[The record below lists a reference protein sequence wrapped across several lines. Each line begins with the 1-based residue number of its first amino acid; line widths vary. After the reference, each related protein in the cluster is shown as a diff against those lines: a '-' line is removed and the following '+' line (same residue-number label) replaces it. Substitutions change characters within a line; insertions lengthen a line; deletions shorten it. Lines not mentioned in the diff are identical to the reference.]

1 MKKLIQILSLSSLA
15 FVGLTSCESDTTI
28 LNVDPKNPVI
38 VPSINVLTTASY
50 YLANQH
56 VSPSVNENITRFF
69 TQQWT
74 ETTYTGETNYYFDQR
89 NQNQFHFN
97 NMFREV
103 IGPLSRAKG
112 YVANETEDLAY
123 SPAEV
128 AKIKANKVA
137 IMEILSVFAWA
148 NLVDTYGD
156 IPYSEA
162 LKYQTGDLNLQPKYD
177 DAATIYADLE
187 ARINAAIA
195 SVSVDMPSYYNE
207 AGGQVDQFYP
217 SAYNMENWIKVANTI
232 KLQMGLNLADVNPS
246 KAKVLVESA
255 YAGGVITSSN
265 ALQFLF
271 DNGQF
276 SNPVYQNL
284 VASGRNDFLPSNIY
298 VNFLKANSDPRR
310 IYYFGENLNRN
321 LGTVSETTGAGL
333 QTITFEENIPAA
345 AIPVV
350 GQAIFINDN
359 GSGLADDSYIGK
371 VTVVGTNSVTI
382 ATAPGAKSVSV
393 GQVIN
398 AENYVGGTYGTL
410 NTYGNFTRV
419 TDKIKESTAP
429 GVIFNDVD
437 VKFMLAE
444 AAARGF
450 AVGGSA
456 SSYYTSAVT
465 ASMNEWGVNDGEIA
479 LYLAAHPYDASN
491 WKKSIGEEAWVAM
504 YNRGIEAWNFWRR
517 LDYPVLNNAPTAE
530 FGLVRRM
537 PYPLNE
543 RNNNAANV
551 AAAAAK
557 INGGDKYSSK
567 VFWDV
572 N

>member
-15 FVGLTSCESDTTI
+15 FVGLTSCESDTTT
-28 LNVDPKNPVI
+28 LNNDPKNPVV

-50 YLANQH
+50 YLVNQH

-103 IGPLSRAKG
+103 IAPLAKAKT
-112 YVANETEDLAY
+112 YVATESEALSYTATET
-123 SPAEV
+123 
-128 AKIKANKVA
+128 AKIKANKIA

-148 NLVDTYGD
+148 NLVDSYGD

-162 LKYQTGDLNLQPKYD
+162 LKSDASDLVLQPKYD

-187 ARINAAIA
+187 KRINDALTSIT
-195 SVSVDMPSYYNE
+195 VDLPSYYS
-207 AGGQVDQFYP
+207 GSQLDQFYP
-217 SAYNMENWIKVANTI
+217 EAQNMAHWIKVANTI
-232 KLQMGLNLADVNPS
+232 KLQMGLNLADVNNA
-246 KAKVLVESA
+246 KAKILVESA
-255 YAGGVITSSN
+255 VAGGVITTDGDT
-265 ALQFLF
+265 LQFLF

-284 VASGRNDFLPSNIY
+284 VASGRNDFLPSNVF
-298 VNFLKANSDPRR
+298 VNFMKAQADPRVSK
-310 IYYFGENLNRN
+310 YFTLAPD
-321 LGTVSETTGAGL
+321 GT
-333 QTITFEENIPAA
+333 
-345 AIPVV
+345 
-350 GQAIFINDN
+350 
-359 GSGLADDSYIGK
+359 YK
-371 VTVVGTNSVTI
+371 
-382 ATAPGAKSVSV
+382 
-393 GQVIN
+393 
-398 AENYVGGTYGTL
+398 GGVYGTL
-410 NTYGNFTRV
+410 NTYGNFSKV
-419 TDKIKESTAP
+419 ANKIKEPTAP
-429 GVIFNDVD
+429 GVVFDPVD

-444 AAARGF
+444 AAARNF
-450 AVGGSA
+450 NVGGTA
-456 SSYYTSAVT
+456 ATYYADAVT
-465 ASMNEWGVNDGEIA
+465 ASMQEWGVTGTETA
-479 LYLAAHPYDASN
+479 AYLTTHPYNAAN
-491 WKKSIGEEAWVAM
+491 WQKSIGEAAWVAM
-504 YNRGIEAWNFWRR
+504 YNRGFEAWNFWRR

-543 RNNNAANV
+543 KNNNAANV

-567 VFWDV
+567 VFWDIK
-572 N
+572 

>member
-1 MKKLIQILSLSSLA
+1 MRNSKKMKKLIQILSLSSLA
-15 FVGLTSCESDTTI
+15 FLGLTSCESDTTI

-103 IGPLSRAKG
+103 IGPLSRAKD
-112 YVANETEDLAY
+112 YVANEAEDLAY
-123 SPAEV
+123 SPADV
-128 AKIKANKVA
+128 AKIKANKIA
-137 IMEILSVFAWA
+137 IMEILSIFAWA

-162 LKYQTGDLNLQPKYD
+162 LKYQTGNLNLQPKYD

-187 ARINAAIA
+187 TRLNAAIA
-195 SVSVDMPSYYNE
+195 SISVDFPSYYN
-207 AGGQVDQFYP
+207 GSQLDQFYP
-217 SAYNMENWIKVANTI
+217 DAENMQHWIKVANTI
-232 KLQMGLNLADVNPS
+232 KLQMGLNLADVNNA

-255 YAGGVITSSN
+255 FAGGVILTDSD
-265 ALQFLF
+265 ALQFNF

-284 VASGRNDFLPSNIY
+284 VASGRNDFLPSNVY
-298 VNFLKANSDPRR
+298 VNFMKSQNDPRVPK
-310 IYYFGENLNRN
+310 YFTLAPD
-321 LGTVSETTGAGL
+321 GT
-333 QTITFEENIPAA
+333 
-345 AIPVV
+345 
-350 GQAIFINDN
+350 
-359 GSGLADDSYIGK
+359 YK
-371 VTVVGTNSVTI
+371 
-382 ATAPGAKSVSV
+382 
-393 GQVIN
+393 
-398 AENYVGGTYGTL
+398 GGVYGTL
-410 NTYGNFTRV
+410 NTYGNFSKVADR
-419 TDKIKESTAP
+419 IKSPTAP
-429 GVIFNDVD
+429 GVIFGQVD

-444 AAARGF
+444 AAARNF
-450 AVGGSA
+450 NVGGTA
-456 SSYYTSAVT
+456 ATYYADAITSS
-465 ASMNEWGVNDGEIA
+465 MKEWDVSDADIA
-479 LYLAAHPYDASN
+479 TYLAAHPYNADN
-491 WKKSIGEEAWVAM
+491 WQKSIGEAAWIAM
-504 YNRGIEAWNFWRR
+504 YNRGFEAWNFWRR

-557 INGGDKYSSK
+557 INGGDKYSSR

-572 N
+572 K

>member
-15 FVGLTSCESDTTI
+15 FVGLTSCESDTTT
-28 LNVDPKNPVI
+28 LNNDPKNPVV

-103 IGPLSRAKG
+103 IAPLAKAKT
-112 YVANETEDLAY
+112 YVASESEDLAL
-123 SPAEV
+123 SATDV

-162 LKYQTGDLNLQPKYD
+162 LKSDASDLVLQPKYD

-187 ARINAAIA
+187 KRINAVLATI
-195 SVSVDMPSYYNE
+195 STDMPSYYTGTQLE
-207 AGGQVDQFYP
+207 QFYP
-217 SAYNMENWIKVANTI
+217 EAQNMDHWVRVANTI
-232 KLQMGLNLADVNPS
+232 KLQMGLNLADVNNA
-246 KAKVLVESA
+246 KAKTLVESA
-255 YAGGVITSSN
+255 VAGGVITTAGN
-265 ALQFLF
+265 TLQFLF
-271 DNGQF
+271 DSGQF
-276 SNPVYQNL
+276 TNPVYQNL
-284 VASGRNDFLPSNIY
+284 VASGRNDFLPSNVY
-298 VNFLKANSDPRR
+298 VNFLKANKDPRR
-310 IYYFGENLNRN
+310 ISYFAENLNRS
-321 LGTVSETTGAGL
+321 LGTVSTVVGAGIT
-333 QTITFEENIPAA
+333 TITFGAA
-345 AIPVV
+345 LANVPTV
-350 GQAIFINDN
+350 GQAVFINDN
-359 GSGLADDSYIGK
+359 GVGLADDTY
-371 VTVVGTNSVTI
+371 VGDV
-382 ATAPGAKSVSV
+382 VSV
-393 GQVIN
+393 GPNFITLQSNGTPVSADMLLN
-398 AENYVGGTYGTL
+398 FENYVGGTYGTL

-419 TDKIKESTAP
+419 TDKIKRPSEP
-429 GVIFNDVD
+429 GILYNPTD

-444 AAARGF
+444 AAARNF
-450 AVGGSA
+450 NVGGTA
-456 SSYYTSAVT
+456 ATYYTEAITS
-465 ASMNEWGVNDGEIA
+465 SMNEWNVSAANTA
-479 LYLAAHPYDASN
+479 TFLASHPYDSAN
-491 WKKSIGEEAWVAM
+491 WQKSIGEAAWVAM

-530 FGLVRRM
+530 FGLVKRM

-557 INGGDKYSSK
+557 INGGDRYSSR
-567 VFWDV
+567 VFWDIK
-572 N
+572 